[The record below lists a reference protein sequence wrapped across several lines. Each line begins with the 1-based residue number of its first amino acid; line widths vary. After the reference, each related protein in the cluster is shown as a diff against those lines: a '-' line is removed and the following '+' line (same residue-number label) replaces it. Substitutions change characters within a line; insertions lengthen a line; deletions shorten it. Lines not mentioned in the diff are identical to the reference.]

1 MARQAFD
8 HACELTCELRS
19 TRADCAHFNMRMET
33 HMTKYLL
40 VIPAALAL
48 LTGSA
53 MAQMSSPTTT
63 TESTAAPVIPGVHHE
78 EVTKSKTETNGFGEE
93 STKTM
98 RKDSI
103 QTPLGGVTT
112 TKKTSESSD

>member
-1 MARQAFD
+1 
-8 HACELTCELRS
+8 
-19 TRADCAHFNMRMET
+19 MET

-53 MAQMSSPTTT
+53 MAQMSSSTTT
-63 TESTAAPVIPGVHHE
+63 TESTAAPIIPGVHHD

-98 RKDSI
+98 RKDTV